1 MKSKSVLAWHFV
13 GDTLRDG
20 SPVPADGV
28 KLKFAGEPVL
38 CEKGYHAS
46 LDPFDALQYSP
57 GPILCRVRC
66 GGMIIQSTDK
76 LVCTERTII
85 RRLDA
90 TDGLRYFARMQALSV
105 IHLYPGEPAND
116 VIDYLFGD
124 DTAWS
129 AARSAAWSAAESAAR
144 SAARSAAES
153 AAWPAVRS
161 AAWSA
166 ARSAARDMWNSL
178 VREAFRG

>member
-1 MKSKSVLAWHFV
+1 MRSKSVLAWHFV
-13 GDTLRDG
+13 GATLRDG

-28 KLKFAGEPVL
+28 NLKFDGTPAL
-38 CEKGYHAS
+38 CHVGYHAS
-46 LDPFDALQYSP
+46 IDPFDALQHAP

-66 GGMIIQSTDK
+66 GGTIIQSADK

-90 TDGLRYFARMQALSV
+90 TDGLCYFARMQALSV
-105 IHLYPGEPAND
+105 VHRYPGEPAD
-116 VIDYLFGD
+116 EVIAWLFGD
-124 DTAWS
+124 DS
-129 AARSAAWSAAESAAR
+129 ARSAAW

-153 AAWPAVRS
+153 AAWSAAES

-166 ARSAARDMWNSL
+166 ARDLWNSL
-178 VREAFRG
+178 VREAFRD